1 MFICRFIVKI
11 HKTGAEETVRSN
23 TNGVPEEGRFQK
35 NLQKSVTRKIVL
47 LMVISA
53 FFFWTG
59 QYTITLAEN
68 ELNAVSH
75 LERLK
80 ETFLELDLQNR
91 EFLING
97 RINEIVRK
105 MLSQEDS
112 NSADEFKNL
121 FRQFNEDCK
130 VHNEVLL
137 VDKDG
142 GAVYTSFS
150 ENRVSS
156 YLLNYN
162 NAICYNARNL
172 KEGEIYRAIYYD
184 RGNYADSLFVKPIFE
199 AGKIQGFLTLFL
211 SGSEWNFYLSRSS
224 FDGVITDLRQNVM
237 YISKPGLADSNN
249 KFYGVRHGIWESGG
263 DRYWSVSKELPEYS
277 AVIYSLVH
285 YPRNQTVSIGLL
297 VLLMVGVCWY
307 VVAGWMSRTMAA
319 NNAASIEKLVK
330 DIRLIQK
337 GDHKHRI
344 QLGTDD
350 EFGEVGHQVNHM
362 LDNIQNLNERNTE
375 LLKLNSRIEME
386 QLTQQMNPHFL
397 YNTLEIIRNLVIFDA
412 PRAEELIVRLT
423 EVLRYSVNTTR
434 KEMALEEDMQFI
446 DAYLEIQNCRFG
458 DRFHCEIDIEPECS
472 QCIVPK
478 MLLQPMIENSI
489 KYGFQKKMELN
500 IKIKGYMDGSTL
512 MISVLDDGLGMEPK
526 RAEELERQLKDHDN
540 SSSSIGLCNL
550 SRRLYL
556 QYGENSGIQIRNM
569 EGVGFEVMVR
579 IEQKG

>member
-1 MFICRFIVKI
+1 MKTMGIVLQPFNKN
-11 HKTGAEETVRSN
+11 K
-23 TNGVPEEGRFQK
+23 VPEEGQFQK

-47 LMVISA
+47 LMMISV
-53 FFFWTG
+53 FFFWAG
-59 QYTITLAEN
+59 QYTITLTEN
-68 ELNAVSH
+68 ELNAVAH
-75 LERLK
+75 LQRLK
-80 ETFLELDLQNR
+80 ETFIDLDLQNR
-91 EFLING
+91 KFLLND
-97 RINEIVRK
+97 RINEIGRR
-105 MLSQEDS
+105 MLSQADPGAS
-112 NSADEFKNL
+112 DEFKNL
-121 FRQFNEDCK
+121 FRQFNEECK

-137 VDKDG
+137 VDKG
-142 GAVYTSFS
+142 GNAVFTSFS
-150 ENRVSS
+150 ENRISS

-162 NAICYNARNL
+162 NAVCYNARNH
-172 KEGEIYRAIYYD
+172 KEGEIYRAVYYD

-199 AGKIQGFLTLFL
+199 AGSIKGYLTLFL
-211 SGSEWNFYLSRSS
+211 SGSEWNFYLSESS

-249 KFYGVRHGIWESGG
+249 KFYGVGHGIWESKG

-285 YPRNQTVSIGLL
+285 YPRNQTLSIGLL
-297 VLLMVGVCWY
+297 ILLSVGICWY
-307 VVAGWMSRTMAA
+307 TVACRMSKSMAA
-319 NNAASIEKLVK
+319 NNAASIKNLVK
-330 DIRLIQK
+330 EIRMIQK

-350 EFGEVGHQVNHM
+350 EFGEVGHQVNRM

-412 PRAEELIVRLT
+412 PRAEELIIKLT
-423 EVLRYSVNTTR
+423 EVLRYSVNTTQ
-434 KEMALEEDMQFI
+434 KEMTLEEDMQFI
-446 DAYLEIQNCRFG
+446 NAYLEIQNCRFG
-458 DRFHCEIDIEPECS
+458 DRFHCEIRIETECS

-478 MLLQPMIENSI
+478 MLLQPLIENSI

-500 IKIKGYMDGSTL
+500 IRIRGYMDGHTL
-512 MISVLDDGLGMEPK
+512 VIHVLDDGLGMEPQK
-526 RAEELERQLKDHDN
+526 AKELEKQLKEHDN

-556 QYGENSGIQIRNM
+556 QYGENSGIHIRNR
-569 EGVGFEVMVR
+569 EGDGFEVTVR

>member
-1 MFICRFIVKI
+1 MKFDAK
-11 HKTGAEETVRSN
+11 GS
-23 TNGVPEEGRFQK
+23 PEEGRFQK

-59 QYTITLAEN
+59 QYIITLVEN

-91 EFLING
+91 EFLTSD
-97 RINEIVRK
+97 RINELVRK
-105 MLSQEDS
+105 MLSQRAPGDT
-112 NSADEFKNL
+112 DYFKNL

-142 GAVYTSFS
+142 RSVYTSFN

-184 RGNYADSLFVKPIFE
+184 RGNYADSIFVKPIFE
-199 AGKIQGFLTLFL
+199 AGEIQGFLTLFL

-237 YISKPGLADSNN
+237 YISKPGMADSNN
-249 KFYGVRHGIWESGG
+249 KFYGTRHGIWESGG

-277 AVIYSLVH
+277 VVIYSLVH

-297 VLLMVGVCWY
+297 VLFLVGICWY

-319 NNAASIEKLVK
+319 NNAASIGKLVK
-330 DIRLIQK
+330 EIRMIQK

-350 EFGEVGHQVNHM
+350 EFGEVGHQVNRM
-362 LDNIQNLNERNTE
+362 LDNIQTLNEGNTE

-386 QLTQQMNPHFL
+386 QLTEQMNPHFL

-412 PRAEELIVRLT
+412 PRAEELIVKLT

-434 KEMALEEDMQFI
+434 KEMALEEDMQFL
-446 DAYLEIQNCRFG
+446 DSYLEIQNCRFG
-458 DRFHCEIDIEPECS
+458 DRFCCDIDIEPECS

-478 MLLQPMIENSI
+478 MLLQPLIENSI

-500 IKIKGYMDGSTL
+500 IQIRGYMDGRTL
-512 MISVLDDGLGMEPK
+512 IISVVDDGLGMEPQK
-526 RAEELERQLKDHDN
+526 AKELERQLKEHDN
-540 SSSSIGLCNL
+540 SSASIGLCNL

-556 QYGENSGIQIRNM
+556 QYGEDSGIQIRNM
-569 EGVGFEVMVR
+569 EGIGFEVTVR

>member
-1 MFICRFIVKI
+1 MGLLLKFIKM
-11 HKTGAEETVRSN
+11 GADETVKE
-23 TNGVPEEGRFQK
+23 NGAPEAGRFQK

-53 FFFWTG
+53 FFFWAG
-59 QYTITLAEN
+59 QYTITLTEN
-68 ELNAVSH
+68 EINAVSH
-75 LERLK
+75 LKKLK
-80 ETFLELDLQNR
+80 ETFLALDSQNR
-91 EFLING
+91 DFLVND

-105 MLSQEDS
+105 MLSQTDS
-112 NSADEFKNL
+112 GAGDEFKNL
-121 FRQFNEDCK
+121 FRQFNEDCM
-130 VHNEVLL
+130 VRNEVLL

-142 GAVYTSFS
+142 REVFTSFS
-150 ENRVSS
+150 ENRISS

-211 SGSEWNFYLSRSS
+211 SGSEWNFYLSKSS

-237 YISKPGLADSNN
+237 YISKPGMADSHN
-249 KFYGVRHGIWESGG
+249 KFYGVGHGIWESDG

-277 AVIYSLVH
+277 VVIYSLVH

-297 VLLMVGVCWY
+297 VLFLVGICWY
-307 VVAGWMSRTMAA
+307 IIAGWMSRTMAA
-319 NNAASIEKLVK
+319 NNASSIGKLVK
-330 DIRLIQK
+330 EIRMIQK

-350 EFGEVGHQVNHM
+350 EFSEVGHQVNHM
-362 LDNIQNLNERNTE
+362 LDNIQSLNERNTE

-397 YNTLEIIRNLVIFDA
+397 DNTLEIIRNLVIFDA
-412 PRAEELIVRLT
+412 PRAEELIVKLT

-458 DRFHCEIDIEPECS
+458 DRFRCEIDMEPECS

-478 MLLQPMIENSI
+478 MLLQPLIENSI
-489 KYGFQKKMELN
+489 KYGFRKKMELN
-500 IKIKGYMDGSTL
+500 IQIRGYMDENTL
-512 MISVLDDGLGMEPK
+512 MITVMDDGLGMEPEK
-526 RAEELERQLKDHDN
+526 AKELERQLKEHDN

-556 QYGENSGIQIRNM
+556 QYGENSGIEIRNR
-569 EGVGFEVMVR
+569 EGVGFEVIVR

>member
-1 MFICRFIVKI
+1 MGFVL
-11 HKTGAEETVRSN
+11 HPSN
-23 TNGVPEEGRFQK
+23 KNGVPEEGRFQK

-47 LMVISA
+47 LMIISV
-53 FFFWTG
+53 FFFWAG
-59 QYTITLAEN
+59 QSIITLTEN

-80 ETFLELDLQNR
+80 ETFFDLDLQNR
-91 EFLING
+91 KFLLND
-97 RINEIVRK
+97 RINDIVRR
-105 MLSQEDS
+105 MLSQPDS
-112 NSADEFKNL
+112 GAADEFKNL
-121 FRQFNEDCK
+121 FRQFNEECK

-137 VDKDG
+137 VDKG
-142 GAVYTSFS
+142 GKVVFTSFN

-162 NAICYNARNL
+162 NAICYNARNH

-199 AGKIQGFLTLFL
+199 EGSIQGYLTLFL
-211 SGSEWNFYLSRSS
+211 SGSEWNFYLSESS
-224 FDGVITDLRQNVM
+224 FDGVITDMRQNVM

-249 KFYGVRHGIWESGG
+249 KFYGVGHGIWESKG

-285 YPRNQTVSIGLL
+285 YPRNQAVSIGLL
-297 VLLMVGVCWY
+297 ILLSVGVCWY
-307 VVAGWMSRTMAA
+307 TVACWMSRTMAA

-330 DIRLIQK
+330 EIRMIQK

-350 EFGEVGHQVNHM
+350 EFGEVGHQVNRM

-412 PRAEELIVRLT
+412 PKAEELIVKLT
-423 EVLRYSVNTTR
+423 EVLRYSVNTIR
-434 KEMALEEDMQFI
+434 KEMTLEEDMQFI

-458 DRFHCEIDIEPECS
+458 DRFHCEIHIETECS

-500 IKIKGYMDGSTL
+500 IRIHGYMDGHTL
-512 MISVLDDGLGMEPK
+512 VIHVLDDGLGMEPQ
-526 RAEELERQLKDHDN
+526 RAKELERQLKEHDN

-556 QYGENSGIQIRNM
+556 QYGENSGILIRNR
-569 EGVGFEVMVR
+569 EGIGFEVTVR